1 MSRLTFSAL
10 MATCLFSASAPA
22 QLPVVESSPAVKLT
36 ASANNDFACDLYR
49 KLAKDKD
56 NADKNLFVSPWS
68 INSALAMTMEG
79 ARNDTAA
86 EMGQVLRL
94 PKELRQAGER
104 PWKLDSYHAGFAEL
118 QRRCTGQV
126 DAKKDQADRAKLAAL
141 RKELEGLNDKIK
153 KERGKEPPDVV
164 TKAHLVAAEI
174 NRLQREIDRVE
185 LHVANAIWGEQTY
198 PFDPAFFDR
207 VAAHYGTGV
216 VRQADFI
223 NNFPGERLKINRWV
237 EDQTKERIKDLIP
250 EMKKEEGAVVRM
262 ILVNAIYFKGQ
273 WSEPFQKRWTKQ
285 EPFLCADGTKRD
297 AAFMH
302 SPLLARYAAF
312 HGDGAIFATPRS
324 FLDVKKDE
332 KTYPDADGF
341 LIAELPYKGGKL
353 AMVVLVP
360 QSRLGL
366 PALEA
371 KLTGET
377 LTRWLGRLEGRSIQM
392 TMPKF
397 KMETRFELGKTLADL
412 GMPLAFDEGKAD
424 FSGMS
429 RSSDPND
436 NLYISRVIHK
446 AFVEVNEEGTEAAAA
461 TAVLMSVVPV
471 SAPPPPPFIPV
482 VRADRPFLFLI
493 REVETGAVLFMGRM
507 TTPSK

>member
-10 MATCLFSASAPA
+10 MAMCLLSASVRA
-22 QLPVVESSPAVKLT
+22 QLPVVEPSPAIKLT
-36 ASANNDFACDLYR
+36 ASANNDFACDLFR
-49 KLAKDKD
+49 KLAKNKD
-56 NADKNLFVSPWS
+56 HADKNLFVSPWS
-68 INSALAMTMEG
+68 ISSALAMTMEG
-79 ARNDTAA
+79 ARNVTAV

-94 PKELRQAGER
+94 PNELRQVGAK
-104 PWKLDSYHAGFAEL
+104 PWKLDSYHNGFAEL

-126 DAKKDQADRAKLAAL
+126 DAKKDQADRAKLASL
-141 RKELEGLNDKIK
+141 RKELEGLNDRIK

-174 NRLQREIDRVE
+174 NRLQQEIDRVE

-198 PFDPAFFDR
+198 PFDPAYFDR

-216 VRQADFI
+216 VKQADFI
-223 NNFPGERLKINRWV
+223 KNFPGERLKINRWV
-237 EDQTKERIKDLIP
+237 EDQTKERIKDLVP
-250 EMKKEEGAVVRM
+250 ELKKEEGALIRM

-273 WSEPFQKRWTKQ
+273 WSEPFRKEWTKQ
-285 EPFLCADGTKRD
+285 EPFLCADGTKHD

-302 SPLLARYAAF
+302 SQLVARYAAF

-324 FLDVKKDE
+324 LLDVKQEE
-332 KTYPDADGF
+332 KAYPDADGF
-341 LIAELPYKGGKL
+341 LIAELPYKGSKL

-360 QSRLGL
+360 QSPSGL

-377 LTRWLGRLEGRSIQM
+377 LTLWLGRLEKRSIQL
-392 TMPKF
+392 TLPKF
-397 KMETRFELGKTLADL
+397 KMETQFELGKTLADL
-412 GMPLAFDEGKAD
+412 GMPLAFNGLKAD

-429 RSSDPND
+429 KSSNPDD
-436 NLYISRVIHK
+436 NLSISRVIHK

-461 TAVLMSVVPV
+461 TAVLMSVFPR
-471 SAPPPPPFIPV
+471 SSPPPPPFIPV

-493 REVETGAVLFMGRM
+493 REVEAGAILFMGRM
-507 TTPSK
+507 TTPQ